1 MTVHEFKP
9 AAYHNTFGSH
19 PPVLTIRDG
28 DVVRT
33 STVDAAG
40 CDASGLNVTKEGNPL
55 TGPFFVEGAEPG
67 DAVAV
72 RINTITPNRR
82 AGYGSRR
89 LAPVVVDPEYV
100 QELDLASASDWIWW
114 DVDVERWTARLT
126 ESLPGLERLVLSLEP
141 MLGCIGVAP
150 DRGQA
155 ISTATSGP
163 YGGNMDYRLIG
174 AGTTMYFPVFTAG
187 ALLFVGDCHAVQ
199 GAGEMTGTGVEIS
212 CDVEFEVRLLKKRA
226 MRWPRGETDGFV
238 FTVGNARPLD
248 QATQHATTEMMRWL
262 RDEYRLDATGA
273 SIVIGQCAE
282 YDLGNMFDPA
292 YTMALRLPKARLE
305 DVLTSQTD
313 RP

>member
-1 MTVHEFKP
+1 MTVHDFTP
-9 AAYHNTFGSH
+9 ARYHNTFGSH
-19 PPVLTIRDG
+19 QPVLSIRDG

-40 CDASGLNVTKEGNPL
+40 CDASGSNVTPQGNPL

-72 RINTITPNRR
+72 RINAITPNRR

-100 QELDLASASDWIWW
+100 QELDLANAPGWIWW
-114 DVDVERWTARLT
+114 DVDVERWTAKLT
-126 ESLPGLERLVLSLEP
+126 ELVPGLDRFVLPLEP

-155 ISTATSGP
+155 ISSATSGP

-174 AGTTMYFPVFTAG
+174 AGTTVCFPVFTPG

-212 CDVEFEVRLLKKRA
+212 CDVEFEVRLLKSRGL
-226 MRWPRGETDGFV
+226 RWPRGETDDCV
-238 FTVGNARPLD
+238 FTIGNARPLD

-262 RDEYRLDATGA
+262 RDEYGLDATGA

-313 RP
+313 RL